1 MKKISKVNFIFLKY
15 REMMIRFY
23 LYMLVVNAVLTIIP
37 TIVQKSHLTRSPI
50 SLMAIIGTGIVIP
63 LVEETMFRALLEKW
77 LKANLC
83 EHRITACL
91 IVAVIFTLWHWQKF
105 FWPYFITSMFLSIAF
120 ERSRDSLL
128 VSFLLHSSYNLTVL
142 LLNAII

>member
-105 FWPYFITSMFLSIAF
+105 FWSNT
-120 ERSRDSLL
+120 
-128 VSFLLHSSYNLTVL
+128 
-142 LLNAII
+142 